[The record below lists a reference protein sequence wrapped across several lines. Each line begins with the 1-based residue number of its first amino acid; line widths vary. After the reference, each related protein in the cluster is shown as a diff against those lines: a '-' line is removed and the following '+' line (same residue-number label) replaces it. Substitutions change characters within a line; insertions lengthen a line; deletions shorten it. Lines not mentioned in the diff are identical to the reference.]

1 MLLGKPARRRRKRI
15 ERSSKQLGGI
25 IPITAAL
32 AYEYYKRKRKSGA
45 KHRKHDFRIRRRR
58 KKFQRGGIIPTSI
71 TDVGKDVMKQ
81 TYKITENAVLRGK
94 KGNNKARHAFDHLND
109 GIADSDKAVEKLTR
123 GHVKKNPFCSIQ

>member
-25 IPITAAL
+25 IPLTAAL
-32 AYEYYKRKRKSGA
+32 AYHYKRKRKSGV
-45 KHRKHDFRIRRRR
+45 KRRKNAFRIRRR
-58 KKFQRGGIIPTSI
+58 KKFQRGGVIPTSI

-94 KGNNKARHAFDHLND
+94 KGNKKARHAFGHLND
-109 GIADSDKAVEKLTR
+109 GIAESDKAVEKLTR
-123 GHVKKNPFCSIQ
+123 GYVKKNPFCSIQ